1 MMDGDY
7 RDFQP
12 REYPFRSNGGTPPA
26 KSATL
31 AKTWFIA
38 VVLHHKGS
46 HVLGFYATDEEYCR
60 QKRRNLVDKQSR
72 KSGNS
77 NVQGATDY
85 SRHHSE
91 QRYIN
96 QAKQRQRKKTTKIA
110 VVAIIAVVVCGIVIG
125 AIAYAANLNSR
136 ITTKDDNLLA
146 SLKGSSPDKPF
157 YMLLLGVDKGE
168 ERFEDEEYGRDD
180 SNYRADTIMLC
191 RIDPNNTK
199 ATIVSIHR
207 DLLVTMPDGSE
218 GKINSI
224 FSTGGASGMVKEV
237 SKLAGVDISH
247 YAEIDFDSFMGIVD
261 AIGGV
266 EVTIPVDVSDPEYT
280 KLELKAGTHTLNGH
294 DALMLC
300 RTRHAYDDY
309 GDGDL
314 YRAANQ
320 RSVIASIVKKVLKS
334 DPATMV
340 SAISSMAESVKTD
353 MDLNQIL
360 GLAAQM
366 RDFDT
371 EKDLYAG
378 MTPTETEVIDDIYYE
393 RLDEAA
399 WKKMMNRVDQGLPPT
414 EGTDGDLTSG
424 IASNASGKNSS
435 KSDSNSSDKKD
446 SESSDG
452 EKKDEKTDKSDEKKD
467 DSSSKTSSSKDLKDV
482 SKNNEI
488 SVIGTPGGSATVIAA
503 DLGEQGFTAYAYEN
517 ASFVADSNV
526 VVYGDS
532 SHKADAEAL
541 ASYLGSDFTAV
552 QNDGS
557 YYLASD
563 IVVWVVG

>member
-1 MMDGDY
+1 M
-7 RDFQP
+7 
-12 REYPFRSNGGTPPA
+12 
-26 KSATL
+26 
-31 AKTWFIA
+31 
-38 VVLHHKGS
+38 
-46 HVLGFYATDEEYCR
+46 
-60 QKRRNLVDKQSR
+60 DKQSR
-72 KSGNS
+72 KSRKS
-77 NVQGATDY
+77 EAQGATDY
-85 SRHHSE
+85 SRRHSE

-96 QAKQRQRKKTTKIA
+96 ERQQRQRKKTTKT
-110 VVAIIAVVVCGIVIG
+110 AIIAIVAVVVVGVVVG
-125 AIAYAANLNSR
+125 ALAYASSLNSR
-136 ITTKDDNLLA
+136 MVTKDDNLL
-146 SLKGSSPDKPF
+146 SELKTKSPNEPF

-180 SNYRADTIMLC
+180 ANYRTDTIILC
-191 RIDPNNTK
+191 RIDPKNVK
-199 ATIVSIHR
+199 ATLVSIHR
-207 DLLVTMPDGSE
+207 DLLVKMPDGSE
-218 GKINSI
+218 GKINAI
-224 FSTGGASGMVKEV
+224 FSTEGAPGMVKEV

-280 KLELKAGTHTLNGH
+280 KLDLKAGTHTLNGH

-320 RSVIASIVKKVLKS
+320 RSVIAAIVKKVLKS
-334 DPATMV
+334 DPGTMV
-340 SAISSMAESVKTD
+340 SAVSSMAESVKTD

-393 RLDEAA
+393 RLDEKA
-399 WKKMMNRVDQGLPPT
+399 WKKMMNRVDQGLPPNDSADNDPT
-414 EGTDGDLTSG
+414 SNITSKTSG
-424 IASNASGKNSS
+424 
-435 KSDSNSSDKKD
+435 KSDS
-446 SESSDG
+446 
-452 EKKDEKTDKSDEKKD
+452 DKSDSSKTDSDKSDSSSSSDSSSTEKKD
-467 DSSSKTSSSKDLKDV
+467 DTSSKTSSSSSDLKNV
-482 SKNNEI
+482 NKNNEI
-488 SVIGTPGGSATVIAA
+488 SVIGVPGGSATTIAS
-503 DLGEQGFTAYAYEN
+503 DLGEQGLTAYAYEN
-517 ASFVADSNV
+517 SSFTSDGNV

-541 ASYLGSDFTAV
+541 ASYLGSNYKAV
-552 QNDGS
+552 QNDGT

-563 IVVWVVG
+563 IVVWVAE

>member
-1 MMDGDY
+1 M
-7 RDFQP
+7 
-12 REYPFRSNGGTPPA
+12 
-26 KSATL
+26 
-31 AKTWFIA
+31 A
-38 VVLHHKGS
+38 VVPHPEAP
-46 HVLGFYATDEEYCR
+46 HVLGFYETDEEYCR

-72 KSGNS
+72 KSHMQEA
-77 NVQGATDY
+77 QGVTDY

-91 QRYIN
+91 QRYIE
-96 QAKQRQRKKTTKIA
+96 QRQQRQRKTTTK
-110 VVAIIAVVVCGIVIG
+110 VAIVAIVAVIVCGVVVG
-125 AIAYAANLNSR
+125 ALAYASTLNNR

-146 SLKGSSPDKPF
+146 SLKASSPNEPF

-168 ERFEDEEYGRDD
+168 ERFEDEEYGQDD

-191 RIDPNNTK
+191 RIDPTNTK

-207 DLLVTMPDGSE
+207 DLLVPMPDGSE
-218 GKINSI
+218 DKINSI
-224 FSTGGASGMVKEV
+224 FSLEGASGMVKAV

-247 YAEIDFDSFMGIVD
+247 YAEIDFDQFMGIVD

-280 KLELKAGTHTLNGH
+280 KLDLKAGTHTLNGH

-334 DPATMV
+334 DPGTMV
-340 SAISSMAESVKTD
+340 SAVSSMAESVKTD

-371 EKDLYAG
+371 EKDLYSG
-378 MTPTETEVIDDIYYE
+378 MTPTETEVIDDVYYE
-393 RLDEAA
+393 RLDTDA
-399 WKKMMNRVDQGLPPT
+399 WKKMMKRVDQGLPPT
-414 EGTDGDLTSG
+414 EGTDGDPMSNIANKTSD
-424 IASNASGKNSS
+424 KTEE
-435 KSDSNSSDKKD
+435 KSDGEKTDAESSSTDKKD
-446 SESSDG
+446 SESS
-452 EKKDEKTDKSDEKKD
+452 SSEKKD
-467 DSSSKTSSSKDLKDV
+467 DSSSKTSSSSKDLKDV

-488 SVIGTPGGSATVIAA
+488 SVIGVTGGSATVIASE
-503 DLGEQGFTAYAYEN
+503 LGEQGFAAYAYEN
-517 ASFVADSNV
+517 PSFIADSNV

-541 ASYLGSDFTAV
+541 ASYLGSDYTAV

>member
-1 MMDGDY
+1 M
-7 RDFQP
+7 
-12 REYPFRSNGGTPPA
+12 
-26 KSATL
+26 
-31 AKTWFIA
+31 
-38 VVLHHKGS
+38 
-46 HVLGFYATDEEYCR
+46 
-60 QKRRNLVDKQSR
+60 DKQSR
-72 KSGNS
+72 KSRNS
-77 NVQGATDY
+77 QAQGATDY

-91 QRYIN
+91 QRYID
-96 QAKQRQRKKTTKIA
+96 QRQQRQRKKTTRTA
-110 VVAIIAVVVCGIVIG
+110 VIAIIAVVVVGIVVG
-125 AIAYAANLNSR
+125 AIAYATTINSR
-136 ITTKDDNLLA
+136 MVTKDDSLL
-146 SLKGSSPDKPF
+146 SELKVNSPDEPF

-168 ERFEDEEYGRDD
+168 ERFEDAEYGRDD
-180 SNYRADTIMLC
+180 SNYRADTIILA
-191 RIDPNNTK
+191 RIDPKNVK
-199 ATIVSIHR
+199 ATLVSVHR
-207 DLLVTMPDGSE
+207 DLLVPMADGSE
-218 GKINSI
+218 DKINSI
-224 FSTGGASGMVKEV
+224 FSTEGASGMVKAV
-237 SKLAGVDISH
+237 SKLADVDISH

-280 KLELKAGTHTLNGH
+280 NLDLKAGTHTLNGH

-334 DPATMV
+334 DPGTMV
-340 SAISSMAESVKTD
+340 SAVSSMANSVKTD

-393 RLDEAA
+393 RLDTDA
-399 WKKMMNRVDQGLPPT
+399 WKKMMNRVNQGLPPT
-414 EGTDGDLTSG
+414 ENTSGDSTAG
-424 IASNASGKNSS
+424 IASNTSGKTDSKKDS
-435 KSDSNSSDKKD
+435 KSDSDTSTSSNSSSTSKKD
-446 SESSDG
+446 GESSNS
-452 EKKDEKTDKSDEKKD
+452 EKDDTSDEKKD
-467 DSSSKTSSSKDLKDV
+467 DDSSKSSSSSKDLKDV

-488 SVIGTPGGSATVIAA
+488 SVIGVPGGSATVIAS
-503 DLGEQGFTAYAYEN
+503 DLGEQGLTAYAYEN
-517 ASFVADSNV
+517 SAFVADGNV

-541 ASYLGSDFTAV
+541 ASYLGSDFKAV
-552 QNDGS
+552 QNDGT

>member
-1 MMDGDY
+1 M
-7 RDFQP
+7 
-12 REYPFRSNGGTPPA
+12 
-26 KSATL
+26 
-31 AKTWFIA
+31 
-38 VVLHHKGS
+38 
-46 HVLGFYATDEEYCR
+46 
-60 QKRRNLVDKQSR
+60 DKQSR
-72 KSGNS
+72 KSRKHE
-77 NVQGATDY
+77 VQGATDY

-91 QRYIN
+91 QRYID
-96 QAKQRQRKKTTKIA
+96 QRQQRQRKKTTKT
-110 VVAIIAVVVCGIVIG
+110 AIIAIVVVVVVGVVVG
-125 AIAYAANLNSR
+125 ALAYASTLNSR
-136 ITTKDDNLLA
+136 MVTKDDNLL
-146 SLKGSSPDKPF
+146 SELKTKSPNEPF

-180 SNYRADTIMLC
+180 ANYRTDTIILC
-191 RIDPNNTK
+191 RIDPKNVK
-199 ATIVSIHR
+199 ATLVSIHR
-207 DLLVTMPDGSE
+207 DLLVKMPDGSE
-218 GKINSI
+218 GKINSV
-224 FSTGGASGMVKEV
+224 FSTEGASGMVKAV

-280 KLELKAGTHTLNGH
+280 KLDLKAGTHTLNGH

-334 DPATMV
+334 DPGTMV
-340 SAISSMAESVKTD
+340 SAVSSMAESVKTD

-366 RDFDT
+366 REFDT

-393 RLDEAA
+393 RLDETA
-399 WKKMMNRVDQGLPPT
+399 WKKMMNRVEQGLPPN
-414 EGTDGDLTSG
+414 DSADNDPTSG
-424 IASNASGKNSS
+424 VTSSTSGKSSS
-435 KSDSNSSDKKD
+435 KSDTDSKSDSSSSSTNKKD
-446 SESSDG
+446 STSSSS
-452 EKKDEKTDKSDEKKD
+452 EKD
-467 DSSSKTSSSKDLKDV
+467 DSSSKTSSNTEDLKNV
-482 SKNNEI
+482 NKNSEI
-488 SVIGTPGGSATVIAA
+488 SVIGVPGGSATTIAS
-503 DLGEQGFTAYAYEN
+503 DLGKQGLTAYPYEN
-517 ASFVADSNV
+517 SSFVADSNV

-541 ASYLGSDFTAV
+541 ASYLGGDYKAV
-552 QNDGS
+552 QNDGT

>member
-1 MMDGDY
+1 M
-7 RDFQP
+7 
-12 REYPFRSNGGTPPA
+12 
-26 KSATL
+26 
-31 AKTWFIA
+31 
-38 VVLHHKGS
+38 
-46 HVLGFYATDEEYCR
+46 LGFYATDEEYCR

-72 KSGNS
+72 KSQNS
-77 NVQGATDY
+77 QRQEVQGATEY

-91 QRYIN
+91 QRYID
-96 QAKQRQRKKTTKIA
+96 QRQQRQRKKTTK
-110 VVAIIAVVVCGIVIG
+110 VAIVAIVAVVVCVIVVG
-125 AIAYAANLNSR
+125 ALAYASTLNSR

-146 SLKGSSPDKPF
+146 SLKESSPNDPF

-168 ERFEDEEYGRDD
+168 ERFEDEAYGQDD

-191 RIDPNNTK
+191 RIDPTNTK
-199 ATIVSIHR
+199 ATIVSVHR
-207 DLLVTMPDGSE
+207 DLLVPMPDGSE
-218 GKINSI
+218 DKINSI
-224 FSTGGASGMVKEV
+224 FSLEGASGMVKAV

-247 YAEIDFDSFMGIVD
+247 YAEIDFDQFMGIVD

-334 DPATMV
+334 DPGTMV

-366 RDFDT
+366 RDVDT
-371 EKDLYAG
+371 EKDLYTG

-393 RLDEAA
+393 RLDTAT

-414 EGTDGDLTSG
+414 EDTDGNLTSSV
-424 IASNASGKNSS
+424 SNNSSGKNDSDKTEGKNDGKTDGSKTDTSS
-435 KSDSNSSDKKD
+435 SSSSNSSGKKD
-446 SESSDG
+446 TESGSSEG
-452 EKKDEKTDKSDEKKD
+452 DEKKD
-467 DSSSKTSSSKDLKDV
+467 DSSSKTSSSSNDLKDF

-488 SVIGTPGGSATVIAA
+488 SVIGVPGGSATVIAS
-503 DLGEQGFTAYAYEN
+503 DLGEQGLTAYAYEN
-517 ASFVADSNV
+517 PSFVAEGNV

-541 ASYLGSDFTAV
+541 ASYLGSDYTAV

>member
-1 MMDGDY
+1 MCKW
-7 RDFQP
+7 
-12 REYPFRSNGGTPPA
+12 EYPFCANGT
-26 KSATL
+26 SLVVYTCYFSEDVVL
-31 AKTWFIA
+31 A
-38 VVLHHKGS
+38 VVPHPYVP
-46 HVLGFYATDEEYCR
+46 HVLGLFDTDEEYRR

-72 KSGNS
+72 KS
-77 NVQGATDY
+77 NVQGVTDY

-91 QRYIN
+91 QRYIGER
-96 QAKQRQRKKTTKIA
+96 QQRQRKKTTKIA
-110 VVAIIAVVVCGIVIG
+110 VIAIIAVVVCGIIVG
-125 AIAYAANLNSR
+125 ALAYASSLNSR
-136 ITTKDDNLLA
+136 ITTKDENLLS
-146 SLKGSSPDKPF
+146 SLKANSPDEPF

-168 ERFEDEEYGRDD
+168 ERLEDEEYGRDD

-191 RIDPNNTK
+191 RIDPKNTK
-199 ATIVSIHR
+199 ATIVSVHR

-224 FSTGGASGMVKEV
+224 FSLEGASGMVKTV

-399 WKKMMNRVDQGLPPT
+399 WKKMMNRVNQGMPPT
-414 EGTDGDLTSG
+414 ENTDTDLTAG
-424 IASNASGKNSS
+424 VAGKASDKKDEKTGEKTDKDSS
-435 KSDSNSSDKKD
+435 SSSTDKKDSDSNSSEK
-446 SESSDG
+446 S
-452 EKKDEKTDKSDEKKD
+452 EKKDESADEKKD
-467 DSSSKTSSSKDLKDV
+467 DSSSKTSSSKDLKSV
-482 SKNNEI
+482 NKNSEI
-488 SVIGTPGGSATVIAA
+488 SVIGTPGGSATVIAS

-541 ASYLGSDFTAV
+541 ASYLGSDYTAV